1 VTIQT
6 LLALE
11 ADLKDIDIEGLREM
25 INEHLEK
32 EKADK
37 IEQARG
43 ARDQAFRDCL
53 RARRIKDQRERLKR
67 DIQALQ

>member
-1 VTIQT
+1 M
-6 LLALE
+6 
-11 ADLKDIDIEGLREM
+11 KDIDIEGLREI
-25 INEHLEK
+25 INEHIEK

-53 RARRIKDQRERLKR
+53 KARRIKD
-67 DIQALQ
+67 

>member
-1 VTIQT
+1 
-6 LLALE
+6 
-11 ADLKDIDIEGLREM
+11 M
-25 INEHLEK
+25 INEHIEK

-53 RARRIKDQRERLKR
+53 KARRIKD
-67 DIQALQ
+67 